1 MLSSAGPRG
10 AERHCA
16 PALRWGEQVGTAM
29 LWPFQVWNVVLG
41 CRQTPRGKS
50 GVAWSTISFLSLL
63 FQSAVGEMHPGAP
76 RLANGA
82 AGKCRLI
89 LLPMLFFFLVPSC
102 QEKMP
107 LVIPHNNYNDAH
119 PSSTD
124 LICIQSGCQ
133 EGVFSP
139 VLIRRKCSETVTGED
154 SFPLPCVGRLQ
165 REAEPPTGCVETDQT
180 QEQRGNGRLSKGAGR
195 VNWGGGCSCLAVN
208 LNVAL
213 HRWERSIQAAVKLP
227 LKLTEHFSVLRKK

>member
-1 MLSSAGPRG
+1 MWCWDADKPHV
-10 AERHCA
+10 AN
-16 PALRWGEQVGTAM
+16 PALLGP
-29 LWPFQVWNVVLG
+29 PFL
-41 CRQTPRGKS
+41 
-50 GVAWSTISFLSLL
+50 SFLSCSKVLWVRCTL
-63 FQSAVGEMHPGAP
+63 VPPGWLTGQLVNADSFCFQCS
-76 RLANGA
+76 
-82 AGKCRLI
+82 
-89 LLPMLFFFLVPSC
+89 FFLVPSR